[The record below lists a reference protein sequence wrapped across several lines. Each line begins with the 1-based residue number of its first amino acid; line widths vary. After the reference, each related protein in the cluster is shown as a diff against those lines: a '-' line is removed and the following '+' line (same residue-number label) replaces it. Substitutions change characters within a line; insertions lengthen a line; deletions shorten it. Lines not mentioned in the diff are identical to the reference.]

1 MSLCNWDCKPG
12 TKSLSEK
19 LKLIIFL
26 VIFLSVC
33 QKEC

>member
-1 MSLCNWDCKPG
+1 MSLCNWDCKLG

-19 LKLIIFL
+19 LKLITLL
-26 VIFLSVC
+26 VIFLSVS